1 MSELRPAIRKL
12 RKQLSGHQ
20 SDERLKTILEALE
33 AIDTRIIDIE
43 SGPIKTAAEVKAAI
57 VKGVSVLKAGGVCV
71 IDFHVEPPPERSDGI
86 GHRATGD

>member
-1 MSELRPAIRKL
+1 MEGSSHDSQEGVLSELRPAIRKL

-43 SGPIKTAAEVKAAI
+43 SR
-57 VKGVSVLKAGGVCV
+57 L
-71 IDFHVEPPPERSDGI
+71 PPPTTVKI
-86 GHRATGD
+86 GKARTAPQARTAPRMQSAR